1 MTLAEIRARQ
11 AAILLELEEIAGR
24 AEALDTDS
32 TRTDEL
38 LDEHDALNTQAA
50 PLEARAQRLDAVRT
64 AAAAAVPPQR
74 STGTGA
80 TPAAAVE
87 RTGTRGTVGDPTVVV
102 RTQRDPFDVDFRAMR
117 AGRIPQREIR
127 ERALDAIE
135 VSARD
140 DRDEGARI
148 TADQAEHATALL
160 NGRAQNIGPRS
171 RAALA
176 AHILRTGSDDYVEA
190 FRDYVEDP
198 EGNFARAA
206 LSLTSANGGYLVPF
220 TLDPTIVLTNVGS
233 ANPWR
238 RLATTKTTATNSW
251 NGVTSAGVN
260 AAWLAEAAVVT
271 DNTPTFGNIAITPA
285 KAAAWVFGS
294 YEVLED
300 SDFASSFTDLMSDA
314 RDRLEEAAFA
324 TGSGTNQPWGAV
336 TRATA
341 VNSAVAATFSAAD
354 VYAVQ
359 TALPAR
365 FRGPRSR
372 QAWVANIAI
381 QQRIRQFDTAGG
393 SSFWANIGGGMPP
406 QLLGTDIEE
415 STSMVGTIT
424 TGSKNLLLGDWSQYY
439 VVDRIGMS
447 VIYDPLVKDQATARP
462 TGQAGWYAFWR
473 TGGDVTT
480 TAAFRVLTET

>member
-11 AAILLELEEIAGR
+11 AEILAELEAIASR
-24 AEALDTDS
+24 SEALDTDAA
-32 TRTDEL
+32 RTDEL
-38 LDEHDALNTQAA
+38 LDEHERLDADAA
-50 PLEARAQRLDAVRT
+50 PLEARSQRLDAVRR
-64 AAAAAVPPQR
+64 AAAAAVPAQR
-74 STGTGA
+74 AAGA
-80 TPAAAVE
+80 PPAAVE

-117 AGRIPQREIR
+117 NGRIPQREIR

-135 VSARD
+135 AQTRNDS
-140 DRDEGARI
+140 DEGPRLTDA
-148 TADQAEHATALL
+148 QAEHATALL

-176 AHILRTGSDDYVEA
+176 AHVLRTGSDDYHES
-190 FRDYVEDP
+190 FREYVEDP

-206 LSLTSANGGYLVPF
+206 LSLTSANGGFLVPF
-220 TLDPTIVLTNVGS
+220 TLDPTIILTNAGS

-238 RLATTKTTATNSW
+238 RLATTKTTATNNW

-271 DNTPTFGNIAITPA
+271 DNSPTFGNIQITPQ

-300 SDFASSFTDLMSDA
+300 SDFASSFTGLMVDA

-324 TGSGTNQPWGAV
+324 TGTGTGQPWGAV
-336 TRATA
+336 TRATTVA
-341 VNSAVAATFSAAD
+341 SAAVATYAVAD
-354 VYAVQ
+354 VYAVL
-359 TALPAR
+359 AAMPAR
-365 FRGPRSR
+365 FRGPMSR
-372 QAWVANIAI
+372 LAWVAALGIMN
-381 QQRIRQFDTAGG
+381 RTRQFDTAGG
-393 SSFWANIGGGMPP
+393 SSFWANLGAGTPE
-406 QLLGTDIEE
+406 QLLGAPIYE
-415 STSMVGTIT
+415 STTMVSTIT

-447 VIYDPLVKDQATARP
+447 VIYDPLVKDSATARP

-480 TAAFRVLTET
+480 TAAFRVLTEA